1 MKKQKIKELFWG
13 IALLGAA
20 IFLIMNQLNL
30 FSFRL
35 NFWTIFWTIVFGACL
50 IEGLAN
56 RSIGGTIFSI
66 AFLLIVYAQPL
77 KITKIVPWTVLLAA
91 CLITG
96 GLHMIFHKGTHHT
109 HVYVNGHKVD
119 GNWSKLGPEKSFHAD
134 HVFGSS
140 SKNVDEQ
147 DIVVNQK
154 LSDVSR
160 YVRSQSLRS
169 VTINSL
175 MGDAKVYLDAAKAAS
190 DTVIVDIN
198 SSMSDVALYIPLS
211 WQVDDQMSS
220 TFGDVEISGSSNGGG
235 PTLVLTGSSKFGDI
249 KINYV

>member
-1 MKKQKIKELFWG
+1 MKKQKIRELFWG

-35 NFWTIFWTIVFGACL
+35 NFWTIFWTIIFGACL
-50 IEGLAN
+50 IEGLTN

-66 AFLLIVYAQPL
+66 ALLLIVYAQPL

-96 GLHMIFHKGTHHT
+96 GLHMIFPHKRHHT
-109 HVYVNGHKVD
+109 HVYINGHNVNG
-119 GNWSKLGPEKSFHAD
+119 GWSKFGTEKSFHAD
-134 HVFGSS
+134 HVFDSS
-140 SKNVDEQ
+140 SQDVDEQ

-175 MGDAKVYLDAAKAAS
+175 MGDAKVYLDAAKPAT
-190 DTVIVDIN
+190 DTIIVDIN
-198 SSMSDVALYIPLS
+198 SSMSDVSLYIPLS

-220 TFGDVEISGSSNGGG
+220 IFGDVEINGSSNGGG
-235 PTLVLTGSSKFGDI
+235 PTLVLTGNSKFGDVE
-249 KINYV
+249 INYV